1 MDPRL
6 LLAVSRAYP
15 WVEWGV
21 LFRDDLAGTPRY
33 ASTKALAD
41 LKVVNDAAGRPMRL
55 AAHLCGPYCEA
66 VLQGPDAAVPTLRR
80 LATQYGFKRV
90 QVNATEANSVT
101 LLAAAVA
108 TGNKAGEVDAV
119 VERVRAVIRALP
131 ELEFI
136 IQCNDETAPMWERIG
151 ELGDTS
157 QSSKE

>member
-1 MDPRL
+1 M
-6 LLAVSRAYP
+6 
-15 WVEWGV
+15 
-21 LFRDDLAGTPRY
+21 
-33 ASTKALAD
+33 
-41 LKVVNDAAGRPMRL
+41 
-55 AAHLCGPYCEA
+55 
-66 VLQGPDAAVPTLRR
+66 
-80 LATQYGFKRV
+80 
-90 QVNATEANSVT
+90 NATEANSVT

-119 VERVRAVIRALP
+119 VEKVRAVIRALP